1 MQTHATPAFD
11 NQAWSKEET
20 AHRLASYQYQ
30 LLSCGNEF
38 ALSVLVNSKIP
49 EAFTMAR
56 FFFHIR
62 RNGVLEMDTE
72 GVEFSDHEAAHAD
85 AVRFV
90 REMLAERIMND
101 SDVNEECVQIVS
113 ETGDLLS
120 AVECC
125 SLVKMGR
132 LSSRD

>member
-1 MQTHATPAFD
+1 
-11 NQAWSKEET
+11 
-20 AHRLASYQYQ
+20 

-38 ALSVLVNSKIP
+38 ALSVLVNPEIP

-62 RNGVLEMDTE
+62 RNGVFEMDTE

-90 REMLAERIMND
+90 RELLAERIM
-101 SDVNEECVQIVS
+101 SDGTIDEECVQIAS
-113 ETGDLLS
+113 ETGDLLPE
-120 AVECC
+120 VECG
-125 SLVKMGR
+125 SLVKIGR
-132 LSSRD
+132 FSSRP

>member
-1 MQTHATPAFD
+1 
-11 NQAWSKEET
+11 
-20 AHRLASYQYQ
+20 
-30 LLSCGNEF
+30 
-38 ALSVLVNSKIP
+38 
-49 EAFTMAR
+49 MAR

>member
-1 MQTHATPAFD
+1 
-11 NQAWSKEET
+11 
-20 AHRLASYQYQ
+20 
-30 LLSCGNEF
+30 
-38 ALSVLVNSKIP
+38 
-49 EAFTMAR
+49 MAR

-72 GVEFSDHEAAHAD
+72 GVEFSHHEAAHAD

-101 SDVNEECVQIVS
+101 SEVDEECVQIVS
-113 ETGDLLS
+113 ETRDLLS
-120 AVECC
+120 AVECG
-125 SLVKMGR
+125 SLIKMER

>member
-1 MQTHATPAFD
+1 
-11 NQAWSKEET
+11 
-20 AHRLASYQYQ
+20 
-30 LLSCGNEF
+30 
-38 ALSVLVNSKIP
+38 
-49 EAFTMAR
+49 MAR
-56 FFFHIR
+56 SFFHIR

-72 GVEFSDHEAAHAD
+72 GVEFSDHETAHAD

-101 SDVNEECVQIVS
+101 SDVDEECVQIVS

-120 AVECC
+120 AVECS
-125 SLVKMGR
+125 SLIKMER